1 MADLT
6 KITRAPL
13 SSALSA
19 TGRPSE
25 LQLSAAEATQLALI
39 VDQMQTRYPAQDM
52 EDSVEGILWDLKRLA
67 LRTSLRQ
74 VIDALA
80 ELRIRPGQRFFP
92 RPDEVAEEIENQRAS
107 RMRTIDMA
115 EGRRRREEERLYQE
129 KLMSPIEIA
138 WRIDRFGYDPFTEKR

>member
-39 VDQMQTRYPAQDM
+39 VDQMQTRDPAQDM

-115 EGRRRREEERLYQE
+115 EGRRRR
-129 KLMSPIEIA
+129 
-138 WRIDRFGYDPFTEKR
+138 